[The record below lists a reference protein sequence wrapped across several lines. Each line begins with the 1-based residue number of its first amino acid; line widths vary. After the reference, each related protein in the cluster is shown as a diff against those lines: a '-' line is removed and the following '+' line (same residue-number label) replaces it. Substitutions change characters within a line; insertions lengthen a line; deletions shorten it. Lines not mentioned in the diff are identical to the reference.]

1 MIKEIKVNV
10 LLTTHSPNLLLAL
23 NVYSKKMNIEKNSH
37 FYLAE
42 KMDDGYFSQ
51 IRNID
56 NSIGEGYSHLSI
68 PIVEM
73 NLELEKFNGE

>member
-1 MIKEIKVNV
+1 
-10 LLTTHSPNLLLAL
+10 
-23 NVYSKKMNIEKNSH
+23 MNIEKNSH